1 MALIE
6 WVDLIAAEPS
16 AAEPEKKATKRASE
30 KPAKPP
36 K

>member
-6 WVDLIAAEPS
+6 WVDLIAAEPP
-16 AAEPEKKATKRASE
+16 AAEPEKKATRKASE
-30 KPAKPP
+30 KPAKPS